1 MKSTFGCFFFYH
13 FSINKSILKLLIL
26 KMNVTKNP
34 HIFLADN
41 LKIDSFESV
50 SVNYDDLINK
60 EITSLEDFIYQLKH
74 RSELDA
80 LLEEDAAWKY
90 IKNAIDTTNEA
101 YSKDYHLF
109 ITEIQPKLYP
119 LVDALNKIQNKSP
132 YKASRKN

>member
-50 SVNYDDLINK
+50 SVYYDDLINK
-60 EITSLEDFIYQLKH
+60 EITSLEDFIY
-74 RSELDA
+74 
-80 LLEEDAAWKY
+80 
-90 IKNAIDTTNEA
+90 
-101 YSKDYHLF
+101 
-109 ITEIQPKLYP
+109 
-119 LVDALNKIQNKSP
+119 
-132 YKASRKN
+132 